1 MAKKAIKEEQ
11 INSPQKVKRT
21 PSPLGQSRG
30 TSSAP
35 GVSSRGVS
43 DAATS
48 TPAIRNLTELI
59 SRQLSTTPMAEDEA
73 VGAVIDSIVGHLG
86 DSSEEGGELK
96 LFLETLVETDPGL
109 KSELISLLK
118 K

>member
-1 MAKKAIKEEQ
+1 MAKKATKEAQE
-11 INSPQKVKRT
+11 NSSQRVKRQ
-21 PSPLGQSRG
+21 PSPLGRSRG
-30 TSSAP
+30 TSGASQGSA
-35 GVSSRGVS
+35 GDVG
-43 DAATS
+43 DAASS

-59 SRQLSTTPMAEDEA
+59 SRQLSATPMAEDEA

-86 DSSEEGGELK
+86 DSSDEGSELK